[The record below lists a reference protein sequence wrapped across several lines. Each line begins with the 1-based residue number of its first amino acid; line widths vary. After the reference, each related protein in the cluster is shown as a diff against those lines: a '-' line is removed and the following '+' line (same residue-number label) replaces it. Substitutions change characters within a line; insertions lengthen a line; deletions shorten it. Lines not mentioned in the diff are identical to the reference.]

1 MWTEERDPLSGL
13 LSGPQFTRWRRPAA
27 IGAGVRGIARYLLA
41 EHIVLQSIP
50 CRFSQQFAVPALVR
64 PRTMDNLDRGERI
77 CSHHLPDI
85 IPINVPYCGINKAVR
100 DLSAL
105 PIRWQTQ

>member
-1 MWTEERDPLSGL
+1 MVFLALPIATISAVLSFRKPSVAPSKRQRWDRD
-13 LSGPQFTRWRRPAA
+13 A
-27 IGAGVRGIARYLLA
+27 IL
-41 EHIVLQSIP
+41 
-50 CRFSQQFAVPALVR
+50 AVPALVR
-64 PRTMDNLDRGERI
+64 PRTMYNLDREERI

-100 DLSAL
+100 DFSAL